1 MIDCLIPARGGSKGI
16 PKKNIIKINGV
27 PLIAFSIEIAKRSDF
42 VKKVFVSTDCA
53 EIAEV
58 AKKFGAE
65 VPFMRPPNL
74 ATDTATD
81 KDVFIHFFNKM
92 DELNYKVSNKVLHL
106 RATSPGRDL
115 QIVNQAID
123 KYLKSGNFSSLRS
136 AHKTDLV
143 PYKWFKKIGNNFYPL
158 IEI

>member
-16 PKKNIIKINGV
+16 PKKNIIKINGI

-42 VKKVFVSTDCA
+42 VKKVFVSTDGA

-65 VPFMRPPNL
+65 VPFIRPAT

-81 KDVFIHFFNKM
+81 KDANSFFSKM
-92 DELNYKVSNKVLHL
+92 DEIGYKVSNKVLHL
-106 RATSPGRDL
+106 RATSPGRDI

-136 AHKTDLV
+136 AIRLI
-143 PYKWFKKIGNNFYPL
+143 WFL
-158 IEI
+158 